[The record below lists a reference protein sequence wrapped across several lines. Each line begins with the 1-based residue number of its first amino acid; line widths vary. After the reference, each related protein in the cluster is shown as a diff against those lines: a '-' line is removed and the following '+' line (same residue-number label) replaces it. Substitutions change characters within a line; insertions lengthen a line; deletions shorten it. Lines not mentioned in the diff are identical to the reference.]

1 MLTPKNVKLPWYY
14 SETTVIFLSTITVC
28 LLYLPLPFLFIY
40 AILRYLY
47 IKKELAKKGIKY

>member
-28 LLYLPLPFLFIY
+28 LLCLPLPFLFIY

-47 IKKELAKKGIKY
+47 IREELAKKGIKY